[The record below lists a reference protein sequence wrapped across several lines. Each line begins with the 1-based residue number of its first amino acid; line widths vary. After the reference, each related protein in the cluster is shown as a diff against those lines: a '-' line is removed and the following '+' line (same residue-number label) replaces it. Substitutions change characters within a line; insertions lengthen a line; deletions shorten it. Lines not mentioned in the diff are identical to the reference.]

1 MIIGLGNDICDSK
14 RISKTIERFGNRFLK
29 RIFSENEQARCNKR
43 LRRSECYSRRFAAKE
58 ALSKA
63 LGTGFRKGVFWRDIS
78 VVSLPGGKPT
88 IFLTGGALSRLH
100 SMVPDGFEPQIDLSL
115 SDDGFFACAIVI
127 ISAVTKQ

>member
-14 RISKTIERFGNRFLK
+14 RISRTLERFGRRFLE
-29 RIFSENEQARCNKR
+29 RIFSEKEQASCNRR
-43 LRRSECYSRRFAAKE
+43 LRRSECYARRFAAKE

-100 SMVPDGFEPQIDLSL
+100 SMVPDGFEPHIDLSL
-115 SDDGFFACAIVI
+115 SDDGGLACAIVV
-127 ISAVTKQ
+127 ISVVAKQ

>member
-14 RISKTIERFGNRFLK
+14 RINKTIERFGNRFLK
-29 RIFSENEQARCNKR
+29 RIFSEDEQASCSRR
-43 LRRSECYSRRFAAKE
+43 LRSSECYSRRFAAKE

-88 IFLTGGALSRLH
+88 IFLTGGALCRLH
-100 SMVPDGFEPQIDLSL
+100 TMVPDGFEPHIDLSL
-115 SDDGFFACAIVI
+115 SDDGGLACAIVV
-127 ISAVTKQ
+127 ISVVAKQ